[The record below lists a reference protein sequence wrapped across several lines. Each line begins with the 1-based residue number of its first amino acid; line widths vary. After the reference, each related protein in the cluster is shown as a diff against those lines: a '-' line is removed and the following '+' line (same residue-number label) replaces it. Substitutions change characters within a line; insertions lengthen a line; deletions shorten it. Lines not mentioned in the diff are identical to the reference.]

1 MSHQQAHSDGN
12 ASSRGPLPST
22 DHGAVST
29 AAAHENQ
36 RGPGSV
42 ASIPAL
48 CNDPLPGTEEPEDNR
63 RSKLP
68 SGGARARSTDFD
80 ARNIG
85 DGDRTSESPSPPM
98 ALIGAD
104 EAQASMSFSGCRLGV
119 KHGRDT
125 QQQRRCRVMRRRRAR
140 AGARARRRGAAGEEQ
155 VLLPHHDLS
164 HVSTLAPELGVHV
177 VLTHLVV
184 AKRG

>member
-42 ASIPAL
+42 VSIPAL

-68 SGGARARSTDFD
+68 SGGARAWSTDFD

-98 ALIGAD
+98 TLLIGSACVCVVNPSVDRLLGLQVWGGNAD
-104 EAQASMSFSGCRLGV
+104 PEIGV
-119 KHGRDT
+119 P
-125 QQQRRCRVMRRRRAR
+125 A
-140 AGARARRRGAAGEEQ
+140 AGARARGKQRAWAA
-155 VLLPHHDLS
+155 
-164 HVSTLAPELGVHV
+164 
-177 VLTHLVV
+177 
-184 AKRG
+184 

>member
-68 SGGARARSTDFD
+68 SGGARAWSTDFD

-98 ALIGAD
+98 AVLIA
-104 EAQASMSFSGCRLGV
+104 AACVCLVNQASESFSGCRIGV
-119 KHGRDT
+119 ETRT
-125 QQQRRCRVMRRRRAR
+125 
-140 AGARARRRGAAGEEQ
+140 
-155 VLLPHHDLS
+155 
-164 HVSTLAPELGVHV
+164 
-177 VLTHLVV
+177 
-184 AKRG
+184 

>member
-1 MSHQQAHSDGN
+1 MLAPAAFSAGMHRPAGQQAIRQAHSDGN

-68 SGGARARSTDFD
+68 SGGARAWSTDFD

-98 ALIGAD
+98 AVLIAAGA
-104 EAQASMSFSGCRLGV
+104 ACVCVVNQTSMSFSVAGLGW
-119 KHGRDT
+119 KRGPEILL
-125 QQQRRCRVMRRRRAR
+125 RRASP
-140 AGARARRRGAAGEEQ
+140 GQAALGR
-155 VLLPHHDLS
+155 VAS
-164 HVSTLAPELGVHV
+164 STLIAH
-177 VLTHLVV
+177 TDTRR
-184 AKRG
+184 AKTT

>member
-68 SGGARARSTDFD
+68 SGGARAWSTDFD

-98 ALIGAD
+98 AVLIAAGGACVCVVN
-104 EAQASMSFSGCRLGV
+104 QSSMSFSVAGLGWKRGPDMGCTHSRQAVRLG
-119 KHGRDT
+119 
-125 QQQRRCRVMRRRRAR
+125 RVA
-140 AGARARRRGAAGEEQ
+140 
-155 VLLPHHDLS
+155 S
-164 HVSTLAPELGVHV
+164 STLSAHIDTPR
-177 VLTHLVV
+177 
-184 AKRG
+184 AKTT

>member
-68 SGGARARSTDFD
+68 SGGARAWSTDFD

-98 ALIGAD
+98 AVLIA
-104 EAQASMSFSGCRLGV
+104 AAVRVVNQRTKAMSFSVAGLGW
-119 KHGRDT
+119 
-125 QQQRRCRVMRRRRAR
+125 
-140 AGARARRRGAAGEEQ
+140 
-155 VLLPHHDLS
+155 
-164 HVSTLAPELGVHV
+164 
-177 VLTHLVV
+177 
-184 AKRG
+184 KRGPQISRVHEFAASSALGPRSQ

>member
-12 ASSRGPLPST
+12 ASSRGPVPST

-68 SGGARARSTDFD
+68 SGGARAWSTDFD

-85 DGDRTSESPSPPM
+85 DGDRTSESPSPSM
-98 ALIGAD
+98 AVLIARPVGLVTKRR
-104 EAQASMSFSGCRLGV
+104 SFSGCRFGDGNADL
-119 KHGRDT
+119 
-125 QQQRRCRVMRRRRAR
+125 QQTLFPAGPRAR
-140 AGARARRRGAAGEEQ
+140 GKQRAWAA
-155 VLLPHHDLS
+155 
-164 HVSTLAPELGVHV
+164 
-177 VLTHLVV
+177 
-184 AKRG
+184 

>member
-98 ALIGAD
+98 AVL
-104 EAQASMSFSGCRLGV
+104 M
-119 KHGRDT
+119 
-125 QQQRRCRVMRRRRAR
+125 
-140 AGARARRRGAAGEEQ
+140 GAACVCLVNQAMYDELLGLQ
-155 VLLPHHDLS
+155 VWDGNADL
-164 HVSTLAPELGVHV
+164 
-177 VLTHLVV
+177 
-184 AKRG
+184 RGRGGCA

>member
-104 EAQASMSFSGCRLGV
+104 EAQASMSLLGL
-119 KHGRDT
+119 
-125 QQQRRCRVMRRRRAR
+125 Q
-140 AGARARRRGAAGEEQ
+140 AGLGWKRG
-155 VLLPHHDLS
+155 
-164 HVSTLAPELGVHV
+164 PEKFRGVHEPEQAV
-177 VLTHLVV
+177 RW
-184 AKRG
+184 AA